1 MPKLPTTKVCIKKAK
16 IYHKDLSKDKVVG
29 FAYSDPD
36 YYIEIDPN
44 QTNKQ
49 YFLTLVHELL
59 HLLLPDL
66 NEKNIVKIE
75 ETFGAT
81 LWVSIKRM
89 KKKGKI

>member
-44 QTNKQ
+44 QTNRQ

-59 HLLLPDL
+59 HLLLPNL
-66 NEKNIVKIE
+66 SEKNIVKIE